1 METVMEMIME
11 TATRMV
17 IDMEA
22 KTVMG
27 MDQEE
32 EIGKK
37 SLNANVGGVVPAI
50 RECTYQDFLKCQ
62 LPIFKGNKRVVGLTR
77 WIEKMKTVFHIS
89 NCPLRYQVKYASCTL
104 QNGALTWW
112 KSHMRTVGTHAAYV
126 MMFQELV
133 MLCTEMVLE
142 EEDRV
147 EKFIRGLPDNIKGNV
162 IVAEPTRL

>member
-1 METVMEMIME
+1 METVIEMIME
-11 TATRMV
+11 TTTRRV

-37 SLNANVGGVVPAI
+37 SLNVNVGGVVPPT
-50 RECTYQDFLKCQ
+50 RECIYQDFLKCQ
-62 LPIFKGNKRVVGLTR
+62 PP
-77 WIEKMKTVFHIS
+77 IS
-89 NCPLRYQVKYASCTL
+89 NCLPRYQVKYASCTL

-112 KSHMRTVGTHAAYV
+112 KSHMRTVGTHAAYAMLWKALTKLMTKV
-126 MMFQELV
+126 FQELV
-133 MLCTEMVLE
+133 LLCTEMVLE

-147 EKFIRGLPDNIKGNV
+147 EKFIRGLLDNIQGNV